1 MTRWANYPIPQAEI
15 RIPQSVDNGG
25 GGGLYFGSRFNS
37 NTSPAG
43 RNPFMARFSLIP
55 REEQY
60 FALFRQMTSH
70 IYDAASQLAEMLADK
85 QENFIDHLRKIKAI
99 EHTCDELTHSISTK
113 LNSSFITPFDRED
126 IYLLSGALDDIV
138 DLIDDAARALVMYN
152 VRETTDFARQFGDV
166 LQRMAVQLHEVVS
179 TLERPAG
186 IAPRLVEIHRLENE
200 GDDLYHEAIGELFRG
215 TPDPLRVIRWKD
227 VYDKLEAAVDRC
239 EQAANIIES
248 VIIKHA

>member
-1 MTRWANYPIPQAEI
+1 
-15 RIPQSVDNGG
+15 
-25 GGGLYFGSRFNS
+25 
-37 NTSPAG
+37 
-43 RNPFMARFSLIP
+43 MARFSLIP

-60 FALFRQMTSH
+60 FGLFRQMTSY
-70 IYDAASQLAEMLADK
+70 IYDAASKLVEMLADK
-85 QENFIDHLRKIKAI
+85 NETFGDHLKSIKAI
-99 EHTCDELTHSISTK
+99 EHSCDELTHSISTK

-126 IYLLSGALDDIV
+126 IYMLSGALDDIV
-138 DLIDDAARALVMYN
+138 DLIDDIARAFVMYN
-152 VRETTDFARQFGDV
+152 VKEATDYARQFGDV
-166 LQRMAVQLHEVVS
+166 IQRMAVQLHEVVS

-227 VYDKLEAAVDRC
+227 IYDKLEAAVDRC
-239 EQAANIIES
+239 EQAANIIET

>member
-1 MTRWANYPIPQAEI
+1 
-15 RIPQSVDNGG
+15 
-25 GGGLYFGSRFNS
+25 
-37 NTSPAG
+37 
-43 RNPFMARFSLIP
+43 MARFSLIP
-55 REEQY
+55 KEEQY
-60 FALFRQMTSH
+60 FVLFRQMTSH
-70 IYDAASQLAEMLADK
+70 IYDAATGLAEMLADK
-85 QENFIDHLRKIKAI
+85 QETFTEHLRKIKAI
-99 EHTCDELTHSISTK
+99 EHACDELTHSISKK
-113 LNSSFITPFDRED
+113 LNTSFITPFDRED

-152 VRETTDFARQFGDV
+152 VREATGYARQFGDV

-200 GDDLYHEAIGELFRG
+200 GDDLYHEAIGELFRD

-227 VYDKLEAAVDRC
+227 IYDKLEGAVDRC

-248 VIIKHA
+248 VIIKHV